1 MNTQSIWTMLKATYT
16 QWSNDKASQL
26 AAALAF
32 YTAISIAPL
41 LVLVIAVVGFF
52 LGEEAAQ
59 GQLVGQ
65 LRSLMGEQAAQFT
78 ETAIANANKPTTGSI
93 ASLLSIAVLL
103 WGSTNVFAQLQNSL
117 NAIWNVSAKPGGGIW
132 TVIRT
137 RLLSFGMVLGLGFLL
152 LVSLFLSTVLTAMT
166 TSFSQFL
173 PGVDWLWQL
182 LNYAV
187 SLGVMAL
194 LFALI
199 FKVLPD
205 VQVAWKDVWIGA
217 ALTAVLFTIGQ
228 FALGLY
234 LSNQGS
240 AYGVAGSLAVFLL
253 WVYYSAQ
260 ILFFGAEF
268 TQVYATQYGQ
278 GVKASAN
285 AVMEVQPVTAP
296 KRERVVNKKRPR
308 SR

>member
-1 MNTQSIWTMLKATYT
+1 MSTQSIWTMLKATYT

-41 LVLVIAVVGFF
+41 LVLVIAIVGFF

-78 ETAIANANKPTTGSI
+78 ETAIANANKPTTGGI

-103 WGSTNVFAQLQNSL
+103 WGSTNVFAQLQDSL
-117 NAIWNVSAKPGGGIW
+117 NAIWNVAAKPGGGIW
-132 TVIRT
+132 AVIRT

-152 LVSLFLSTVLTAMT
+152 LVSLFLSTVLTALT
-166 TSFSQFL
+166 TAFGQFL

-182 LNYAV
+182 LNYIL
-187 SLGVMAL
+187 SLGVMTL
-194 LFALI
+194 LFGLI

-205 VQVAWKDVWIGA
+205 IEVAWKDVWIGA

-268 TQVYATQYGQ
+268 TQVYATQYGK
-278 GVKASAN
+278 GVSASAN
-285 AVMEVQPVTAP
+285 AVMEPPAAVTAQ
-296 KRERVVNKKRPR
+296 RERVVNKKRTR
-308 SR
+308 RR

>member
-1 MNTQSIWTMLKATYT
+1 MNSKTIWAILKATYT

-41 LVLVIAVVGFF
+41 LVLVIAIVGFF

-65 LRSLMGEQAAQFT
+65 LRSLMGETAAQFT
-78 ETAIANANKPTTGSI
+78 ETAIANADKPTVSGI
-93 ASLLSIAVLL
+93 ASLLSLGVLL
-103 WGSTNVFAQLQNSL
+103 WGSTNVFSQLQSSL
-117 NAIWNVSAKPGGGIW
+117 NAIWNVEPKPGGGIW
-132 TVIRT
+132 SVIRT

-152 LVSLFLSTVLTAMT
+152 LVSLLFSTVLTALT

-173 PGVDWLWQL
+173 PGIDWLWQI
-182 LNYAV
+182 LNYVIA
-187 SLGVMAL
+187 LGIMTL
-194 LFALI
+194 LFGLI

-205 VQVAWKDVWIGA
+205 VEAAWKDIWIGA
-217 ALTAVLFTIGQ
+217 ALTALLFTIGQ
-228 FALGLY
+228 FALGFY

-268 TQVYATQYGQ
+268 TQVYATQYGA
-278 GVKASAN
+278 GVHASSHAIMHN
-285 AVMEVQPVTAP
+285 EEATPNP
-296 KRERVVNKKRPR
+296 KSAYRKQ
-308 SR
+308 STTS

>member
-1 MNTQSIWTMLKATYT
+1 MNIQSIWTMLKATYT

-78 ETAIANANKPTTGSI
+78 ETAIANANKPTTGGI

-117 NAIWNVSAKPGGGIW
+117 NAIWNVEQKPGGGIW
-132 TVIRT
+132 SVIRT

-152 LVSLFLSTVLTAMT
+152 LVSLFLSTVLTALT

-182 LNYAV
+182 LNYVV
-187 SLGVMAL
+187 SLGVMTL
-194 LFALI
+194 LFGLI

-205 VQVAWKDVWIGA
+205 IEVAWKDVWIGA
-217 ALTAVLFTIGQ
+217 ALTAVLFTVGQ

-268 TQVYATQYGQ
+268 TQVYATRYGA
-278 GVKASAN
+278 GVEASAN
-285 AVMEVQPVTAP
+285 AVMEAQPVAAP
-296 KRERVVNKKRPR
+296 KRERVVRKKRIR

>member
-1 MNTQSIWTMLKATYT
+1 MNIQTIWTMLKATYT

-78 ETAIANANKPTTGSI
+78 ETAIANANKPTAGGI

-117 NAIWNVSAKPGGGIW
+117 NAIWNVEQKPGGGIW

-152 LVSLFLSTVLTAMT
+152 LVSLFLSTVLTALT
-166 TSFSQFL
+166 TSFNQFL

-182 LNYAV
+182 LNYV
-187 SLGVMAL
+187 LSLGVMTL
-194 LFALI
+194 LFGLI

-205 VQVAWKDVWIGA
+205 IQVAWKDVWIGA

-268 TQVYATQYGQ
+268 TQIYATQYGQ
-278 GVKASAN
+278 GVKAAAN
-285 AVMEVQPVTAP
+285 AVMEAQPVAPP
-296 KRERVVNKKRPR
+296 KRASVVHKKRTR

>member
-1 MNTQSIWTMLKATYT
+1 MSTQSIWTMLKATYT

-41 LVLVIAVVGFF
+41 LVLVIAIVGFF

-78 ETAIANANKPTTGSI
+78 ETAIANANKPTTGGI

-103 WGSTNVFAQLQNSL
+103 WGSTNVFAQLQDSL
-117 NAIWNVSAKPGGGIW
+117 NAIWNVAAKPGGGIW
-132 TVIRT
+132 AVIRT

-152 LVSLFLSTVLTAMT
+152 LVSLFLSTVLTALT
-166 TSFSQFL
+166 TSFGQFL

-182 LNYAV
+182 LNYIL
-187 SLGVMAL
+187 SLGVMTL
-194 LFALI
+194 LFGLI

-205 VQVAWKDVWIGA
+205 IEVAWKDVWIGA

-268 TQVYATQYGQ
+268 TQVYATQYGK
-278 GVKASAN
+278 GVSASAN
-285 AVMEVQPVTAP
+285 AVMEPPAAVTAQ
-296 KRERVVNKKRPR
+296 RERVVNKKRTR
-308 SR
+308 RR

>member
-1 MNTQSIWTMLKATYT
+1 MNSKTIWTILKATYT

-41 LVLVIAVVGFF
+41 LVLVIAIVGFF

-65 LRSLMGEQAAQFT
+65 LRSLMGETAAQFT
-78 ETAIANANKPTTGSI
+78 ETAIANADKPTVSGI
-93 ASLLSIAVLL
+93 ASLLSLGVLL
-103 WGSTNVFAQLQNSL
+103 WGSTNVFSQLQSSL
-117 NAIWNVSAKPGGGIW
+117 NAIWNVEPKPGGGIW
-132 TVIRT
+132 GMIRT

-152 LVSLFLSTVLTAMT
+152 LVSLLFSTVLTALT
-166 TSFSQFL
+166 TSFSQVL
-173 PGVDWLWQL
+173 PGIDWLWQI
-182 LNYAV
+182 LNYVIA
-187 SLGVMAL
+187 LGIMTL
-194 LFALI
+194 LFGLI

-205 VQVAWKDVWIGA
+205 VEAAWKDIWIGA
-217 ALTAVLFTIGQ
+217 ALTALLFTIGQ
-228 FALGLY
+228 FALGFY

-268 TQVYATQYGQ
+268 TQVYATQYGA
-278 GVKASAN
+278 GVRASSH
-285 AVMEVQPVTAP
+285 AVMHEQETTPNTKSAYR
-296 KRERVVNKKRPR
+296 KQTTT
-308 SR
+308 S

>member
-1 MNTQSIWTMLKATYT
+1 MDFKNSWTILKATYE
-16 QWSNDKASQL
+16 QWSKDKASQL

-41 LVLVIAVVGFF
+41 LVLVIALVGFF

-59 GQLVGQ
+59 GQLVAQ
-65 LRSLMGEQAAQFT
+65 LRGLMGEQAAQFT
-78 ETAIANANKPTTGSI
+78 EAAIANADRPTTGGI

-103 WGSTNVFAQLQNSL
+103 WGSTNVFAQLQDSL
-117 NAIWNVSAKPGGGIW
+117 NAIWNVEPKPGGGIMGI
-132 TVIRT
+132 IRT
-137 RLLSFGMVLGLGFLL
+137 RLLSFGMVLGIGFLL
-152 LVSLFLSTVLTAMT
+152 LVSLSLSTVLTALT
-166 TSFSQFL
+166 TSFGQLL
-173 PGVDWLWQL
+173 PGIDWLWQI
-182 LNYAV
+182 LNYV
-187 SLGVMAL
+187 ISLGVMTL

-199 FKVLPD
+199 FKILPD
-205 VQVAWKDVWIGA
+205 IEVAWKDVWIGA

-228 FALGLY
+228 FALSLY

-268 TQVYATQYGQ
+268 TQVYATQYGR
-278 GVKASAN
+278 GVAPAAN
-285 AVMEVQPVTAP
+285 AVMKSQPVEAP
-296 KRERVVNKKRPR
+296 
-308 SR
+308 